1 MMLQWGAREAIP
13 VELRHCR
20 AGWQGGTPR
29 KRKGGATLVFSG
41 EDFTTRLMNDM
52 DPQLLDLVKTKVN
65 SFIKWDLVRFL
76 RDNPNTTDTAE
87 NIAKYIGRNSSTVIP
102 EVRELVDSGIMEVK
116 MIEGKAVYSLVP
128 DPEVWELLDRFIKS
142 CEDRHF
148 RVKVIY
154 HIVRGMR

>member
-1 MMLQWGAREAIP
+1 M
-13 VELRHCR
+13 
-20 AGWQGGTPR
+20 
-29 KRKGGATLVFSG
+29 VFSG

-52 DPQLLDLVKTKVN
+52 DPPLLDLVKTKVN

-76 RDNPNTTDTAE
+76 RENPNTTDTSD
-87 NIAKYIGRNSSTVIP
+87 NIAKYIGRNATTVEP
-102 EVRELVDSGIMEVK
+102 ELHELVESHIMEVRQVDG
-116 MIEGKAVYSLVP
+116 IPVYSLTTNASTR
-128 DPEVWELLDRFIKS
+128 ELLDRFITA

>member
-1 MMLQWGAREAIP
+1 M
-13 VELRHCR
+13 
-20 AGWQGGTPR
+20 
-29 KRKGGATLVFSG
+29 VFSG

-52 DPQLLDLVKTKVN
+52 DPPLLDLVKTKVN

-76 RDNPNTTDTAE
+76 RENPNTADTAE
-87 NIAKYIGRNSSTVIP
+87 SIAKYVGRNAATVEP
-102 EVRELVDSGIMEVK
+102 ELRELVQGGIMEVK
-116 MIEGKAVYSLVP
+116 SVEGMPIYTLTTDASTR
-128 DPEVWELLDRFIKS
+128 ELLDRFIAA

>member
-1 MMLQWGAREAIP
+1 
-13 VELRHCR
+13 
-20 AGWQGGTPR
+20 
-29 KRKGGATLVFSG
+29 
-41 EDFTTRLMNDM
+41 MNDM

-76 RDNPNTTDTAE
+76 RENPNTSDTSE
-87 NIAKYIGRNSSTVIP
+87 NIAKYIGRNAATVEP
-102 EVRELVDSGIMEVK
+102 ELRELVESEIMEAKSV
-116 MIEGKAVYSLVP
+116 EGIPVYSLTT
-128 DPEVWELLDRFIKS
+128 DSQTRDLIDRFIVA

>member
-1 MMLQWGAREAIP
+1 M
-13 VELRHCR
+13 
-20 AGWQGGTPR
+20 
-29 KRKGGATLVFSG
+29 VFSG

-52 DPQLLDLVKTKVN
+52 DPQLLDLVRTKIG

-76 RDNPNTTDTAE
+76 RENPNTADTAE
-87 NIAKYIGRNSSTVIP
+87 KIARYIGRNAATVEP
-102 EVRELVDSGIMEVK
+102 ELRELVDSGIMDVRLL
-116 MIEGKAVYSLVP
+116 EGMPIYSLTSNT
-128 DPEVWELLDRFIKS
+128 DTRELIDRFIKA

>member
-1 MMLQWGAREAIP
+1 
-13 VELRHCR
+13 
-20 AGWQGGTPR
+20 
-29 KRKGGATLVFSG
+29 LVFSG

-52 DPQLLDLVKTKVN
+52 DPPLLDLVKTKVN

-76 RDNPNTTDTAE
+76 RENPNTADTAE
-87 NIAKYIGRNSSTVIP
+87 NIAKYIGRNATTVEP
-102 EVRELVDSGIMEVK
+102 ELRELVDCQIMEVK
-116 MIEGKAVYSLVP
+116 SVDGLTVYSLTT
-128 DPEVWELLDRFIKS
+128 DADTRDLLDRFVTA

>member
-1 MMLQWGAREAIP
+1 M
-13 VELRHCR
+13 
-20 AGWQGGTPR
+20 
-29 KRKGGATLVFSG
+29 VFSG

-76 RDNPNTTDTAE
+76 RENPNTSDTTD
-87 NIAKYIGRNSSTVIP
+87 NISKYIGRNAATVEP
-102 EVRELVDSGIMEVK
+102 ELQELVDSRVMEVK
-116 MIEGKAVYSLVP
+116 HVEGLPVYSLSTDAAVR
-128 DPEVWELLDRFIKS
+128 ELIDRFITA

>member
-1 MMLQWGAREAIP
+1 
-13 VELRHCR
+13 
-20 AGWQGGTPR
+20 
-29 KRKGGATLVFSG
+29 LVSSG

-76 RDNPNTTDTAE
+76 RDNPNTADTAD
-87 NIAKYIGRNSSTVIP
+87 NIAKYIGRNAATIEPELRDLVSARLMELRSVEGIP
-102 EVRELVDSGIMEVK
+102 
-116 MIEGKAVYSLVP
+116 VYSLTA
-128 DPEVWELLDRFIKS
+128 DPVIRELIDRFMTE
-142 CEDRHF
+142 CDDRHF

>member
-1 MMLQWGAREAIP
+1 VGQWAPKE
-13 VELRHCR
+13 E
-20 AGWQGGTPR
+20 GGV
-29 KRKGGATLVFSG
+29 TLVFSG

-52 DPQLLDLVKTKVN
+52 DPPLLDLVKTKVN

-76 RDNPNTTDTAE
+76 RENPNTADTAE
-87 NIAKYIGRNSSTVIP
+87 NIAKYVGRNATTVEP
-102 EVRELVDSGIMEVK
+102 ELRELVDSQIMEVK
-116 MIEGKAVYSLVP
+116 QVDGMPVYSLST
-128 DPEVWELLDRFIKS
+128 DAGTRELLDRFITA

>member
-1 MMLQWGAREAIP
+1 M
-13 VELRHCR
+13 
-20 AGWQGGTPR
+20 
-29 KRKGGATLVFSG
+29 VFSG

-52 DPQLLDLVKTKVN
+52 DPPLLDLVKTKVN

-76 RDNPNTTDTAE
+76 RENPNTADTAE
-87 NIAKYIGRNSSTVIP
+87 NIAKYVGRNAATVEP
-102 EVRELVDSGIMEVK
+102 ELLGLVDSDIMEVK
-116 MIEGKAVYSLVP
+116 SVDGMQVYSLTT
-128 DPEVWELLDRFIKS
+128 DDSTRELLDRFITA

>member
-1 MMLQWGAREAIP
+1 
-13 VELRHCR
+13 
-20 AGWQGGTPR
+20 
-29 KRKGGATLVFSG
+29 LVSSG

-76 RDNPNTTDTAE
+76 RDNPNTADTAD
-87 NIAKYIGRNSSTVIP
+87 NIAKYIGRNAATIEPELRDLVSARLMELRSVEGIP
-102 EVRELVDSGIMEVK
+102 
-116 MIEGKAVYSLVP
+116 VYSLTA
-128 DPEVWELLDRFIKS
+128 DPAIRELIDRFMTE
-142 CEDRHF
+142 CDDRHF

>member
-1 MMLQWGAREAIP
+1 MGDKAAMREQQ
-13 VELRHCR
+13 E
-20 AGWQGGTPR
+20 
-29 KRKGGATLVFSG
+29 GGATLVFSG

-52 DPQLLDLVKTKVN
+52 DPPLLDLVKTKVN

-76 RDNPNTTDTAE
+76 RENPNTADTAE
-87 NIAKYIGRNSSTVIP
+87 SIAKYVGRNAATVEP
-102 EVRELVDSGIMEVK
+102 ELRELVNGGIMEVK
-116 MIEGKAVYSLVP
+116 SVEGMPIYTLTTDASTR
-128 DPEVWELLDRFIKS
+128 ELLDRFIAA

>member
-1 MMLQWGAREAIP
+1 M
-13 VELRHCR
+13 
-20 AGWQGGTPR
+20 
-29 KRKGGATLVFSG
+29 VFSG

-76 RDNPNTTDTAE
+76 RENPNTTDTAE
-87 NIAKYIGRNSSTVIP
+87 NIAKYIGRNNTTVEPDI
-102 EVRELVDSGIMEVK
+102 RELVDSGIMEAK
-116 MIEGKAVYSLVP
+116 IIEGKTVYSLVP
-128 DPEVWELLDRFIKS
+128 DPEVRELLDRFVVS
-142 CEDRHF
+142 CDDRHF

>member
-1 MMLQWGAREAIP
+1 M
-13 VELRHCR
+13 
-20 AGWQGGTPR
+20 
-29 KRKGGATLVFSG
+29 VFSG

-52 DPQLLDLVKTKVN
+52 DPPLLDLVKTKVN

-76 RDNPNTTDTAE
+76 RENPNTADTAE
-87 NIAKYIGRNSSTVIP
+87 SIAKYVGRNAATVEP
-102 EVRELVDSGIMEVK
+102 ELRELVNGGIMEVK
-116 MIEGKAVYSLVP
+116 SVEGMPIYTLTADASTR
-128 DPEVWELLDRFIKS
+128 ELLDRFIAA

>member
-1 MMLQWGAREAIP
+1 M
-13 VELRHCR
+13 
-20 AGWQGGTPR
+20 
-29 KRKGGATLVFSG
+29 VFSG

-76 RDNPNTTDTAE
+76 RENPNTADTAE
-87 NIAKYIGRNSSTVIP
+87 NVAKYIGRNAATIEPELRDLVGAKVMELRSVEGIP
-102 EVRELVDSGIMEVK
+102 
-116 MIEGKAVYSLVP
+116 VYSLTT
-128 DPEVWELLDRFIKS
+128 DPATREMIDRFITA

>member
-1 MMLQWGAREAIP
+1 M
-13 VELRHCR
+13 
-20 AGWQGGTPR
+20 
-29 KRKGGATLVFSG
+29 VFSG

-52 DPQLLDLVKTKVN
+52 DPPLLDLVKTKVN

-76 RDNPNTTDTAE
+76 RENPNTADTAE
-87 NIAKYIGRNSSTVIP
+87 NIARYVGRNAATVEP
-102 EVRELVDSGIMEVK
+102 ELRELVDCQIMEVK
-116 MIEGKAVYSLVP
+116 LVDGLTVYSLTT
-128 DPEVWELLDRFIKS
+128 DGGTRELLDRFITA

>member
-1 MMLQWGAREAIP
+1 M
-13 VELRHCR
+13 
-20 AGWQGGTPR
+20 
-29 KRKGGATLVFSG
+29 VFSG

-76 RDNPNTTDTAE
+76 RDNPHTADSAE
-87 NIAKYIGRNSSTVIP
+87 NIAKYIGRNAATVEP
-102 EVRELVDSGIMEVK
+102 ELRELVDNEIMEVRSV
-116 MIEGKAVYSLVP
+116 EGIPVYSLTADP
-128 DPEVWELLDRFIKS
+128 DTRELVDQFIS
-142 CEDRHF
+142 ACEDRHF

>member
-1 MMLQWGAREAIP
+1 VGQR
-13 VELRHCR
+13 
-20 AGWQGGTPR
+20 TP
-29 KRKGGATLVFSG
+29 KEEGGAALVFSG

-52 DPQLLDLVKTKVN
+52 DPPLLDLVKTKVN

-76 RDNPNTTDTAE
+76 RENPNTADTAE
-87 NIAKYIGRNSSTVIP
+87 NIAKYVGRNAATVEP
-102 EVRELVDSGIMEVK
+102 ELRELVDCQIMEVK
-116 MIEGKAVYSLVP
+116 QVDGMPVYSLST
-128 DPEVWELLDRFIKS
+128 DAGTRELLDRFITA